1 MFLKCLVTFTK
12 YDGYIVYTYDDDVL
26 YQLYL
31 DHCYNGTDGF
41 LEGIYNMNSGEVIHT
56 QSIDLSVLYRHGT
69 FHNQEVY

>member
-1 MFLKCLVTFTK
+1 MFLKCLVIFTK

-31 DHCYNGTDGF
+31 DHCSDGF
-41 LEGIYNMNSGEVIHT
+41 LEGIYNMDSGEVIHT
-56 QSIDLSVLYRHGT
+56 QDVDLSILYRHGT